1 MSAAKYYYTLRVAG
15 TGAYTDPYHPLG
27 MPAGQSYT
35 GNIYGT
41 GSQARYIVVTG
52 TPIPGQVAYTDDQV
66 RQFCAANGVA
76 YEDVMSWVAG

>member
-1 MSAAKYYYTLRVAG
+1 MSAANIFYVLRVAG
-15 TGAYTDPYHPLG
+15 TGAYTDPYRPLG

-41 GSQARYIVVTG
+41 GSQARYILVTA
-52 TPIPGQVAYTDDQV
+52 TPIAGQTAYTDAQV